1 MKFYKNYF
9 SYSGLILSFILLIYT
24 FYRSEIHWNG
34 QRSEFYFTYYI
45 ISIISLIIFFISFF
59 LSQIIRSYL
68 KIFFISILMTFYTFE
83 IYLNIKKKDNRINE
97 TRIKKYLK
105 NTNKIY
111 DIRTKEQ
118 IYKDLVQIDNKVKL
132 AISPTQ
138 FVNSKNNIF
147 QLSGISNSRTI
158 LCNENGY
165 YSEYQSD
172 KYGFNNPNNVWNVE
186 QIEYVIIGDSYA
198 QGSCVNRPNDIA
210 SILRKLSKKEVI
222 NLGYGGNGPLIEYAT
237 LREYMPNNVKKIIW
251 LYYEGND
258 LKDLSFELNNSVLQ
272 KYLTDL
278 DFSQNL
284 KEKQRFIDEKL
295 NIHLNEY
302 IKGQEK
308 NDKKYSLINILKLS
322 KFRGELSYLLPKKH
336 QPNET
341 RPYEDFKEILKISK
355 LLALKN
361 QSELYFIYI
370 PEFNR
375 YKANYSNDH
384 YNKIIEIIT
393 SLEIPIINIHEE
405 LIAKENDPFNFFPF
419 REYGHF
425 NVYGY
430 QKIASYIFN
439 KTQ

>member
-210 SILRKLSKKEVI
+210 SILRKLSKK
-222 NLGYGGNGPLIEYAT
+222 
-237 LREYMPNNVKKIIW
+237 
-251 LYYEGND
+251 
-258 LKDLSFELNNSVLQ
+258 
-272 KYLTDL
+272 
-278 DFSQNL
+278 
-284 KEKQRFIDEKL
+284 KL
-295 NIHLNEY
+295 
-302 IKGQEK
+302 
-308 NDKKYSLINILKLS
+308 
-322 KFRGELSYLLPKKH
+322 
-336 QPNET
+336 
-341 RPYEDFKEILKISK
+341 
-355 LLALKN
+355 
-361 QSELYFIYI
+361 
-370 PEFNR
+370 
-375 YKANYSNDH
+375 
-384 YNKIIEIIT
+384 
-393 SLEIPIINIHEE
+393 
-405 LIAKENDPFNFFPF
+405 
-419 REYGHF
+419 
-425 NVYGY
+425 
-430 QKIASYIFN
+430 
-439 KTQ
+439 

>member
-1 MKFYKNYF
+1 M
-9 SYSGLILSFILLIYT
+9 
-24 FYRSEIHWNG
+24 
-34 QRSEFYFTYYI
+34 
-45 ISIISLIIFFISFF
+45 
-59 LSQIIRSYL
+59 
-68 KIFFISILMTFYTFE
+68 
-83 IYLNIKKKDNRINE
+83 
-97 TRIKKYLK
+97 K

-322 KFRGELSYLLPKKH
+322 KFRGELSYLLPKNTNQMKLDLM
-336 QPNET
+336 
-341 RPYEDFKEILKISK
+341 RILKK
-355 LLALKN
+355 
-361 QSELYFIYI
+361 F
-370 PEFNR
+370 
-375 YKANYSNDH
+375 
-384 YNKIIEIIT
+384 
-393 SLEIPIINIHEE
+393 
-405 LIAKENDPFNFFPF
+405 
-419 REYGHF
+419 
-425 NVYGY
+425 
-430 QKIASYIFN
+430 
-439 KTQ
+439 